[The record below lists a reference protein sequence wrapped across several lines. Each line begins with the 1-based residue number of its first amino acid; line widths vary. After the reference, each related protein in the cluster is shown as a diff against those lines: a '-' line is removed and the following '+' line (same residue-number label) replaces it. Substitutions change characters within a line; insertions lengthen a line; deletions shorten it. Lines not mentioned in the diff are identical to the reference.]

1 MEPEEIKRINEFEEE
16 IDRAYDQDSR
26 RLYDFIRAKG
36 IEAFK
41 EEGKLRN
48 FVKSD
53 LFEKLIEHFE
63 SKEEYERC
71 AYLLKIQKEVKE
83 LYYPNSTYNILQKK
97 KETYLYYPV

>member
-36 IEAFK
+36 IEAFR

-71 AYLLKIQKEVKE
+71 AYLLKISNEVKQ
-83 LYYPNSTYNILQKK
+83 LYSPDPLLNIIG
-97 KETYLYYPV
+97 

>member
-48 FVKSD
+48 
-53 LFEKLIEHFE
+53 
-63 SKEEYERC
+63 R
-71 AYLLKIQKEVKE
+71 
-83 LYYPNSTYNILQKK
+83 STRDVHIF
-97 KETYLYYPV
+97 